1 MNLYSLLCLLACFVL
16 FSCPPPTSPIKETKA
31 EVAEPAKP
39 QTTQDAD
46 CSVFAMV
53 KDFSGNDGCR
63 FLFELNNG
71 DRLLPNEMPLMDF
84 KLANNQAVNIEYD
97 IIRDGVSACMME
109 SNIVRITCITLIGQ
123 TGGVKPAKT
132 PCVKANNFSES
143 KWLKSIAGDMN
154 PYMVT
159 RFPYQGEG
167 WAYLLDNGRIK
178 KLYDCQG
185 TLMCSVEGKMMNACV
200 TQIKEM
206 GEGTVIHTSKPPRN

>member
-1 MNLYSLLCLLACFVL
+1 MNQYSFLSLLACFVL
-16 FSCPPPTSPIKETKA
+16 FSCPPPSSPIEDPKKEMA
-31 EVAEPAKP
+31 EEIKSDNTTNAE
-39 QTTQDAD
+39 
-46 CSVFAMV
+46 CSIFAMV
-53 KDFSGNDGCR
+53 KDFTGNDGCR

-71 DRLLPNEMPLMDF
+71 DKLLPNEMPIMDF
-84 KLANNQAVNIEYD
+84 KLSNNQAVNIEYD

-109 SNIVRITCITLIGQ
+109 SEIVRVTCITLIGQ

-132 PCVKANNFSES
+132 PCVKANNYTES

-154 PYMVT
+154 PYIVT
-159 RFPYQGEG
+159 RYSYLADG
-167 WAYLLDNGRIK
+167 WAYLLDNGRVK